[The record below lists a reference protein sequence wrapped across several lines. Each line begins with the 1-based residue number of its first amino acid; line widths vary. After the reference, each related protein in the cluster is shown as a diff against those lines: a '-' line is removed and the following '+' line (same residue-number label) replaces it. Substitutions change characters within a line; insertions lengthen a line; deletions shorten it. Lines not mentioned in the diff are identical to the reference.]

1 MTPDE
6 LARALRR
13 GCPVDDDEFDRLLI
27 ERYRCVAARY
37 FTPIAVAARAA
48 HVLESYGVR
57 TVLDVGSGVGK
68 LCIVAALGS
77 DLELTGIEQR
87 APMVLE
93 SRRLAARFG
102 VSHRARFER
111 GTIEA
116 IDLAAFDALYVFNS
130 FAENVF
136 PVSERLDATVELS
149 ATRMAR
155 DLAIVERALERMPL
169 AGSLLTYHGFGG
181 EIPDTFDCV
190 HEETAGTDVLRL
202 WSKRRT
208 RPGGARWIEVGDEWM
223 LCDESAAVRARAL
236 ARTRFEIV
244 VREQD
249 EG

>member
-1 MTPDE
+1 MTPEE

-13 GCPVDDDEFDRLLI
+13 GCPVDDDELDQHLLA
-27 ERYRCVAARY
+27 RWWRVAGRY

-48 HVLESYGVR
+48 QVLESYGVR

-68 LCIVAALGS
+68 FCIVAALAS

-111 GTIEA
+111 GTIEGFE
-116 IDLAAFDALYVFNS
+116 LASFDALYVFNS

-136 PVSERLDATVELS
+136 PPSERVDATVELS
-149 ATRMAR
+149 AARMAR
-155 DLAIVERALERMPL
+155 DLAIVERALEGMPL
-169 AGSLLTYHGFGG
+169 EGSLLTSHGHGG

-202 WSKRRT
+202 WAKRRAT
-208 RPGGARWIEVGDEWM
+208 SCGARWIEVGDEVM
-223 LCDESAAVRARAL
+223 LCDESVIARTRAL

-244 VREQD
+244 VQEQD
-249 EG
+249 DG